1 MFKKLLIAMIF
12 SFSTALMSFGSI
24 AGGHCSGSTM
34 NDGQTGGKYPQQYE
48 LSEYESAAGCE
59 MKFSENPNIASINKT
74 IQGNPSLPPVE
85 DRLPDEPLVVVP
97 YDSVGQYGGTINF
110 LSNATEAG
118 TSDMLSTR
126 HVNLLRFA
134 DDLSTIVP
142 NVAKDYEWNDDFTT
156 LTFTLRK
163 GHKWS
168 NGEPF
173 IARDVEFWY
182 EDLMMNPN
190 IREKPYPYLLVG
202 GEPMTV
208 DVIDDQ
214 TVRFNLPS
222 PFPGL
227 TATIAWSYN
236 QFFMPSHFLEQFHPE
251 IDSNAD
257 SNAQAL
263 GFADG
268 YDALAAY
275 YGNSGWTD
283 TPTPLLAR
291 PDLVDGLPYA
301 AYPSL
306 EAYMTIEDTTEG
318 RVYAANPYFHQVDTA
333 GNQLPYI
340 DYQNE
345 RYINENEI
353 RLLKLVNGEVDY
365 KSQSVQLESAPQ
377 LLDGA
382 DAGGYQVQINP
393 GCGAA
398 LFSFNVTHPDP
409 EKRKVYGDIRFR
421 QAMSIAMNRDEINDV
436 AYYGLGKVEQFVGFS
451 PAPDFVPESIKMHM
465 TQYDPDGASALLD
478 EVGLKDVDG
487 DGFRELPNGEALA
500 INIDYATQGIGG
512 VEVELVA
519 RYFNEVGIKTT
530 FKEVTP
536 DEYRGSQAANQLD
549 VHVWDKGQPLAIVAG
564 NPETF
569 KPPFGNYFNHTQG
582 LDWAAYIDSNGAEGT
597 EPPQWVYDLSDG
609 IDKFQSYALGTAESN
624 EWGEKIATMLTEQS
638 LLIGTVKAPF
648 PTYHRNALKNF
659 TQFKTTSYEYYR
671 TYPYLATQWWLD
683 E

>member
-1 MFKKLLIAMIF
+1 MFKKILLALVF
-12 SFSTALMSFGSI
+12 SASTVLWSASSF
-24 AGGHCSGSTM
+24 AGGHCTGSTM
-34 NDGQTGGKYPQQYE
+34 NDGLQGGKYPQQYE
-48 LSEYESAAGCE
+48 LSEFESAAGCK
-59 MKFSENPNIASINKT
+59 MQFSENPNITSINAT
-74 IQGNPSLPPVE
+74 IQGNKGLAAVA

-97 YDSVGQYGGTINF
+97 YDSIGSYGGTIKF

-126 HVNLLRFA
+126 HVNLVRFA

-156 LTFTLRK
+156 LTFMLRK

-173 IARDVEFWY
+173 TARDVEFWY
-182 EDLMMNPN
+182 EDLMMNTN

-208 DVIDDQ
+208 DVIDDT

-227 TATIAWSYN
+227 LATLAWTYN
-236 QFFMPSHFLEQFHPE
+236 QAFMPAHFLEQFHPE

-257 SNAQAL
+257 ANAQAL
-263 GFADG
+263 GFEDG
-268 YDALAAY
+268 WDALAAY

-283 TPTPLLAR
+283 TPTPMLR
-291 PDLVDGLPYA
+291 NPDLVAGLEYA

-382 DAGGYQVQINP
+382 ESGGYSLQINP

-398 LFSFNVTHPDP
+398 LFSFNVTHPDL
-409 EKRKVYGDIRFR
+409 EKRKVYSDIRFR
-421 QAMSIAMNRDEINDV
+421 QAMSIALDRNEINDV
-436 AYYGLGKVEQFVGFS
+436 AYYGLGVVEQFVGIS
-451 PAPDFVPESIKMHM
+451 PAPDFVPEEIKMHM
-465 TQYDPDGASALLD
+465 TQYDPDGANALLD

-487 DGFRELPNGEALA
+487 DGFRELPNGAPFA
-500 INIDYATQGIGG
+500 MNIDYATQGIGG

-519 RYFNEVGIKTT
+519 RMWNDVGVKTN

-536 DEYRGSQAANQLD
+536 DEYRGSQSSNALD
-549 VHVWDKGQPLAIVAG
+549 VHAWDKGQPLAIVAG

-569 KPPFGNYFNHTQG
+569 KAPFGNYFNHTQG
-582 LDWAAYIDSNGAEGT
+582 MLWAAYIDSNGTDGV

-609 IDKFQSYALGTAESN
+609 IDKFQSYELGTAESN
-624 EWGEKIATMLTEQS
+624 EWGKKITTMLTEQT

>member
-1 MFKKLLIAMIF
+1 MFKKILLALV
-12 SFSTALMSFGSI
+12 FSTSTVLWSASSF
-24 AGGHCSGSTM
+24 AGGHCTGSTM
-34 NDGQTGGKYPQQYE
+34 NDGLQGGKYPQQYE
-48 LSEYESAAGCE
+48 LSEFESAAGCK
-59 MKFSENPNIASINKT
+59 MQFSENPNITSINAT
-74 IQGNPSLPPVE
+74 IQGNKGLAAVA

-97 YDSVGQYGGTINF
+97 YDSIGSYGGTIKF

-126 HVNLLRFA
+126 HVNLVRFA

-156 LTFTLRK
+156 LTFMLRK

-173 IARDVEFWY
+173 TARDVEFWY
-182 EDLMMNPN
+182 EDLMMNTN

-208 DVIDDQ
+208 DVIDDT

-227 TATIAWSYN
+227 LATLAWTYN
-236 QFFMPSHFLEQFHPE
+236 QAFMPAHFLEQFHPE

-257 SNAQAL
+257 ANAQAL
-263 GFADG
+263 GFENG
-268 YDALAAY
+268 WDALAAY

-283 TPTPLLAR
+283 TPTPMLR
-291 PDLVDGLPYA
+291 NPDLVAGLEYA

-382 DAGGYQVQINP
+382 ESGGYSLQINP

-398 LFSFNVTHPDP
+398 LFSFNVTHPDL
-409 EKRKVYGDIRFR
+409 EKRKVYSDIRFR
-421 QAMSIAMNRDEINDV
+421 QAMSIALDRNEINDV
-436 AYYGLGKVEQFVGFS
+436 AYYGLGVVEQFVGIS
-451 PAPDFVPESIKMHM
+451 PAPDFVPEEIKMHM
-465 TQYDPDGASALLD
+465 TQYDPDGANALLD
-478 EVGLKDVDG
+478 EVGLIDVDG
-487 DGFRELPNGEALA
+487 DGFRELPNGAPFA
-500 INIDYATQGIGG
+500 MNIDYATQGIGG

-519 RYFNEVGIKTT
+519 RMWNDVGVKTN

-536 DEYRGSQAANQLD
+536 DEYRGSQSSNALD
-549 VHVWDKGQPLAIVAG
+549 VHAWDKGQPLAIVAG

-569 KPPFGNYFNHTQG
+569 KAPFGNYFNHTQG
-582 LDWAAYIDSNGAEGT
+582 MLWAAYIDSNGTDGV

-609 IDKFQSYALGTAESN
+609 IDKFQSYELGTAESN
-624 EWGEKIATMLTEQS
+624 EWGKKITTMLTEQT

>member
-12 SFSTALMSFGSI
+12 SFSTALLSFGSI

-97 YDSVGQYGGTINF
+97 YESVGQYGGTINF

-257 SNAQAL
+257 ANAQAL

>member
-1 MFKKLLIAMIF
+1 MFKKILLALVF
-12 SFSTALMSFGSI
+12 SASTVLWSASSF
-24 AGGHCSGSTM
+24 AGGHCTGSTM
-34 NDGQTGGKYPQQYE
+34 NDGLQGGKYPQQYE
-48 LSEYESAAGCE
+48 LSEFESAAGCK
-59 MKFSENPNIASINKT
+59 MQFSENPNITSINAT
-74 IQGNPSLPPVE
+74 IQGNKGLAAVA

-97 YDSVGQYGGTINF
+97 YDSIGSYGGTIKF

-126 HVNLLRFA
+126 HVNLVRFA

-156 LTFTLRK
+156 LTFMLRK

-173 IARDVEFWY
+173 TARDVEFWY
-182 EDLMMNPN
+182 EDLMMNTN

-208 DVIDDQ
+208 DVIDDT

-227 TATIAWSYN
+227 LATLAWTYN
-236 QFFMPSHFLEQFHPE
+236 QAFMPAHFLEQFHPE

-257 SNAQAL
+257 ANAQAL
-263 GFADG
+263 GFENG
-268 YDALAAY
+268 WDALAAY

-283 TPTPLLAR
+283 TPTPMLR
-291 PDLVDGLPYA
+291 NPDLVAGLEYA

-382 DAGGYQVQINP
+382 ESGGYSLQINP

-398 LFSFNVTHPDP
+398 LFSFNVTHPDL
-409 EKRKVYGDIRFR
+409 EKRKVYSDIRFR
-421 QAMSIAMNRDEINDV
+421 QAMSIALDRNEINDV
-436 AYYGLGKVEQFVGFS
+436 AYYGMGVVEQFVGIS
-451 PAPDFVPESIKMHM
+451 PAPDFVPEEIKMHM
-465 TQYDPDGASALLD
+465 TQYDPDGANALLD

-487 DGFRELPNGEALA
+487 DGFRELPNGAPFA
-500 INIDYATQGIGG
+500 MNIDYATQGIGG

-519 RYFNEVGIKTT
+519 RMWNDVGVKTN

-536 DEYRGSQAANQLD
+536 DEYRGSQSSNALD
-549 VHVWDKGQPLAIVAG
+549 VHAWDKGQPLAIIAG

-569 KPPFGNYFNHTQG
+569 KAPFGNYFNHTQG
-582 LDWAAYIDSNGAEGT
+582 MLWAAYIDSNGTDGV

-609 IDKFQSYALGTAESN
+609 IDKFQSYELGTAESN
-624 EWGEKIATMLTEQS
+624 EWGKKITTMLTEQT

>member
-1 MFKKLLIAMIF
+1 MFKKLFIALVF
-12 SFSTALMSFGSI
+12 SFSTFAWSGISF
-24 AGGHCSGSTM
+24 AGDCSGSTM
-34 NDGQTGGKYPQQYE
+34 SDGMTGGKYPQQYE
-48 LSEYESAAGCE
+48 LSEYESAADCS
-59 MKFSENPNIASINKT
+59 MHFHDNPNVESINAT
-74 IQGNPSLPPVE
+74 IQGNPSLPPVA
-85 DRLPDEPLVVVP
+85 DRLPDEPLVIVP
-97 YDSVGQYGGTINF
+97 YDSIGEYGGTINF

-142 NVAKDYEWNDDFTT
+142 NVAKDFEWNSDFTT

-173 IARDVEFWY
+173 VARDVEFWY
-182 EDLMMNPN
+182 EDLMMNPK

-257 SNAQAL
+257 ANAQAL

-291 PDLVDGLPYA
+291 PDLVAGLPYA

-382 DAGGYQVQINP
+382 DAGGYSVQINP

-465 TQYDPDGASALLD
+465 TQYDPDGANALLD

-487 DGFRELPNGEALA
+487 DGFRELPNGDALA

-519 RYFNEVGIKTT
+519 RYFNEVGVKTT

-564 NPETF
+564 NP
-569 KPPFGNYFNHTQG
+569 
-582 LDWAAYIDSNGAEGT
+582 
-597 EPPQWVYDLSDG
+597 
-609 IDKFQSYALGTAESN
+609 
-624 EWGEKIATMLTEQS
+624 
-638 LLIGTVKAPF
+638 
-648 PTYHRNALKNF
+648 
-659 TQFKTTSYEYYR
+659 
-671 TYPYLATQWWLD
+671 
-683 E
+683 

>member
-1 MFKKLLIAMIF
+1 MFKKILLALVF
-12 SFSTALMSFGSI
+12 SASTVLWSASSF
-24 AGGHCSGSTM
+24 AGGHCTGSTM
-34 NDGQTGGKYPQQYE
+34 NDGLQGGKYPQQYE
-48 LSEYESAAGCE
+48 LSEFESAAGCK
-59 MKFSENPNIASINKT
+59 MQFSENPNITSINAT
-74 IQGNPSLPPVE
+74 IQGNKGLAAVA

-97 YDSVGQYGGTINF
+97 YDSIGSYGGTIKF

-126 HVNLLRFA
+126 HVNLVRFA

-156 LTFTLRK
+156 LTFMLRK

-173 IARDVEFWY
+173 TARDVEFWY
-182 EDLMMNPN
+182 EDLMMNTN

-208 DVIDDQ
+208 DVIDDT

-227 TATIAWSYN
+227 LATLAWSYN
-236 QFFMPSHFLEQFHPE
+236 QAFMPAHFLEQFHPE

-257 SNAQAL
+257 ANAQAL
-263 GFADG
+263 GFENG
-268 YDALAAY
+268 WDALAAY

-283 TPTPLLAR
+283 TPTPMLR
-291 PDLVDGLPYA
+291 NPDLVAGLEYA

-382 DAGGYQVQINP
+382 ESGGYSLQINP

-398 LFSFNVTHPDP
+398 LFSFNVTHPDM
-409 EKRKVYGDIRFR
+409 EKRKVYSDIRFR
-421 QAMSIAMNRDEINDV
+421 QAMSIALDRNEINDV
-436 AYYGLGKVEQFVGFS
+436 AYYGMGVVEQFVGIS
-451 PAPDFVPESIKMHM
+451 PAPDFVPEEIKMHM
-465 TQYDPDGASALLD
+465 TQYDPDGANALLD

-487 DGFRELPNGEALA
+487 DGFRELPNGAA
-500 INIDYATQGIGG
+500 FAMNIDYATQGIGG

-519 RYFNEVGIKTT
+519 RMWNDVGVKTN

-536 DEYRGSQAANQLD
+536 DEYRGSQSSNALD
-549 VHVWDKGQPLAIVAG
+549 VHAWDKGQPLAIIAG

-569 KPPFGNYFNHTQG
+569 KAPFGNYFNHTQG
-582 LDWAAYIDSNGAEGT
+582 MLWAAYIDSNGTDGV

-609 IDKFQSYALGTAESN
+609 IDKFQSYELGTAESN
-624 EWGEKIATMLTEQS
+624 EWGEKITTMLTEQT

>member
-1 MFKKLLIAMIF
+1 MFKKLFIAMIF
-12 SFSTALMSFGSI
+12 SFSTALLSFGSI

-97 YDSVGQYGGTINF
+97 YESVGQYGGTINF

-257 SNAQAL
+257 ANAQAL

>member
-1 MFKKLLIAMIF
+1 MFKKLFIAMIF
-12 SFSTALMSFGSI
+12 SFSTALLSFGSI

-97 YDSVGQYGGTINF
+97 YESVGQYGGTINF

-257 SNAQAL
+257 ANAQAL

-451 PAPDFVPESIKMHM
+451 PAPDFVPEGIKMHM

>member
-1 MFKKLLIAMIF
+1 MFKKILLALVF
-12 SFSTALMSFGSI
+12 SASTVLWSASSF
-24 AGGHCSGSTM
+24 AGGHCTGSTM
-34 NDGQTGGKYPQQYE
+34 NDGLQGGKYPQQYE
-48 LSEYESAAGCE
+48 LSEFESAAGCK
-59 MKFSENPNIASINKT
+59 MQFSENPNITSINAT
-74 IQGNPSLPPVE
+74 IQGNKGLAAVA

-97 YDSVGQYGGTINF
+97 YDSIGSYGGTIKF

-126 HVNLLRFA
+126 HVNLVRFA

-142 NVAKDYEWNDDFTT
+142 NVAKYYEWNDDFTT
-156 LTFTLRK
+156 LTFMLRK

-173 IARDVEFWY
+173 TARDVEFWY
-182 EDLMMNPN
+182 EDLMMNTN

-208 DVIDDQ
+208 DVIDDT

-227 TATIAWSYN
+227 LATLAWTYN
-236 QFFMPSHFLEQFHPE
+236 QAFMPAHFLEQFHPE

-257 SNAQAL
+257 ANAQAL
-263 GFADG
+263 GFENG
-268 YDALAAY
+268 WDALAAY

-283 TPTPLLAR
+283 TPTPMLR
-291 PDLVDGLPYA
+291 NPDLVAGLEYA

-382 DAGGYQVQINP
+382 ESGGYSLQINP

-398 LFSFNVTHPDP
+398 LFSFNVTHPDL
-409 EKRKVYGDIRFR
+409 EKRKVYSDIRFR
-421 QAMSIAMNRDEINDV
+421 QAMSIALDRNEINDV
-436 AYYGLGKVEQFVGFS
+436 AYYGMGVVEQFVGIS
-451 PAPDFVPESIKMHM
+451 PAPDFVPEEIKMHM
-465 TQYDPDGASALLD
+465 TQYDPDGANALLD

-487 DGFRELPNGEALA
+487 DGFRELPNGAPFA
-500 INIDYATQGIGG
+500 MNIDYATQGIGG

-519 RYFNEVGIKTT
+519 RMWNDVGVKTN

-536 DEYRGSQAANQLD
+536 DEYRGSQSSNALD
-549 VHVWDKGQPLAIVAG
+549 VHAWDKGQPLAIVAG

-569 KPPFGNYFNHTQG
+569 KAPFGNYFNHTQG
-582 LDWAAYIDSNGAEGT
+582 MLWAAYIDSNGTDGV

-609 IDKFQSYALGTAESN
+609 IDKFQSYELGTAESN
-624 EWGEKIATMLTEQS
+624 EWGKKITTMLTEQT

>member
-1 MFKKLLIAMIF
+1 MFKKILLALVF
-12 SFSTALMSFGSI
+12 SASTVLWSASSF
-24 AGGHCSGSTM
+24 AGGHCTGSTM
-34 NDGQTGGKYPQQYE
+34 NDGLQGGKYPQQYE
-48 LSEYESAAGCE
+48 LSEFESAAGCK
-59 MKFSENPNIASINKT
+59 MQFSENPNITSINAT
-74 IQGNPSLPPVE
+74 IQGNKGLAAVA

-97 YDSVGQYGGTINF
+97 YDSIGSYGGTIKF

-126 HVNLLRFA
+126 HVNLVRFA

-156 LTFTLRK
+156 LTFMLRK

-173 IARDVEFWY
+173 TARDVEFWY
-182 EDLMMNPN
+182 EDLMMNTN

-208 DVIDDQ
+208 DVIDDT

-227 TATIAWSYN
+227 LATLAWTYN
-236 QFFMPSHFLEQFHPE
+236 QAFMPAHFLEQFHPE

-257 SNAQAL
+257 ANAQAL
-263 GFADG
+263 GFENG
-268 YDALAAY
+268 WDALAAY

-283 TPTPLLAR
+283 TPTPMLR
-291 PDLVDGLPYA
+291 NPDLVAGLEYA

-382 DAGGYQVQINP
+382 ESGGYSLQINP

-398 LFSFNVTHPDP
+398 LFSFNVTHPDL
-409 EKRKVYGDIRFR
+409 EKRKVYSDIRFR
-421 QAMSIAMNRDEINDV
+421 QAMSIALDRNEINDV
-436 AYYGLGKVEQFVGFS
+436 AYYGLGVVEQFVGIS
-451 PAPDFVPESIKMHM
+451 PAPDFVPEEIKMHM
-465 TQYDPDGASALLD
+465 TQYDPDGANALLD
-478 EVGLKDVDG
+478 EVGLIDVDG
-487 DGFRELPNGEALA
+487 DGFRELPTGAPFA
-500 INIDYATQGIGG
+500 MNIDYATQGIGG

-519 RYFNEVGIKTT
+519 RMWNDVGVKTN

-536 DEYRGSQAANQLD
+536 DEYRGSQSSNALD
-549 VHVWDKGQPLAIVAG
+549 VHAWDKGQPLAIVAG

-569 KPPFGNYFNHTQG
+569 KAPFGNYFNHTQG
-582 LDWAAYIDSNGAEGT
+582 MLWAAYIDSNGTDGV

-609 IDKFQSYALGTAESN
+609 IDKFQSYELGTAESN
-624 EWGEKIATMLTEQS
+624 EWGKKITTMLTEQT

>member
-1 MFKKLLIAMIF
+1 MFKKLFLALVF
-12 SFSTALMSFGSI
+12 SSSTVLWSASSI
-24 AGGHCSGSTM
+24 ADGHCKGSTM
-34 NDGQTGGKYPQQYE
+34 GDGQTGGKYPQQYE
-48 LSEYESAAGCE
+48 LSEYESAAGCT
-59 MKFSENPNIASINKT
+59 MKFSENPNIASINAT
-74 IQGNPSLPPVE
+74 IQGNKGLAGVA
-85 DRLPDEPLVVVP
+85 DRLPDEPLVIVP
-97 YDSVGQYGGTINF
+97 YDSVGSYGGTINF

-126 HVNLLRFA
+126 HVNLVRFA

-142 NVAKDYEWNDDFTT
+142 NVAKDYSWNDDFTE

-173 IARDVEFWY
+173 TARDVEFWY
-182 EDLMMNPN
+182 EDMMMNTN

-208 DVIDDQ
+208 DVVNDT

-227 TATIAWSYN
+227 LATLAWSYN
-236 QFFMPSHFLEQFHPE
+236 QAFIPAHFLEQFHPE

-257 SNAQAL
+257 ANAQAL
-263 GFADG
+263 GFENG
-268 YDALAAY
+268 WDALAAY

-283 TPTPLLAR
+283 TPTPMLR
-291 PDLVDGLPYA
+291 NPDLVAGLEYA

-318 RVYAANPYFHQVDTA
+318 RIYAANPYFHQVDTA

-382 DAGGYQVQINP
+382 EAGGYNIQINP

-398 LFSFNVTHPDP
+398 LFSFNVTHPDL

-421 QAMSIAMNRDEINDV
+421 QAMSIALDRNEINDV
-436 AYYGLGKVEQFVGFS
+436 AYYGLGVVEQFVGIS
-451 PAPDFVPESIKMHM
+451 PAPDFVPNEIKMHM
-465 TQYDPDGASALLD
+465 TQYDPDAANALLD

-487 DGFRELPNGEALA
+487 DGFRELPNGAPFA
-500 INIDYATQGIGG
+500 MNIDYATQGIGG

-519 RYFNEVGIKTT
+519 RMWNDVGVKTS

-536 DEYRGSQAANQLD
+536 DEYRGSQSSNALD
-549 VHVWDKGQPLAIVAG
+549 VHAWDKGQPLAIIAG

-569 KPPFGNYFNHTQG
+569 KAPFGNYFNHTQG
-582 LDWAAYIDSNGAEGT
+582 MLWGAYIDSNGSDGV

-609 IDKFQSYALGTAESN
+609 IDKFQSYELGTAESN
-624 EWGEKIATMLTEQS
+624 EWGEKITRMLTEQT